1 MPLFFVIRFQ
11 VLCFGSC
18 KLLQGC
24 CSLECY
30 SYLSVSKQVG
40 DFPYLGTMI
49 SESGPSPFV
58 VFISIA
64 SVISFVVYLSV
75 EFLKEVLWK
84 VVVPCNGLYCFHY
97 FCFLFESSGRSEK
110 H

>member
-1 MPLFFVIRFQ
+1 MAGLACNFVYAAFFVIRFQ

-30 SYLSVSKQVG
+30 SYLSVG

-58 VFISIA
+58 VLISIS
-64 SVISFVVYLSV
+64 SVISFVVYLLV
-75 EFLKEVLWK
+75 EFLKKVLWK
-84 VVVPCNGLYCFHY
+84 ARIVIY
-97 FCFLFESSGRSEK
+97 E
-110 H
+110 

>member
-1 MPLFFVIRFQ
+1 MACLACNFVYATFFVILFQ

-18 KLLQGC
+18 ELLQGC

-30 SYLSVSKQVG
+30 SYFSVSKRVG

-49 SESGPSPFV
+49 RESGPSPYV
-58 VFISIA
+58 IFISIA

-75 EFLKEVLWK
+75 AFLKEVLWK
-84 VVVPCNGLYCFHY
+84 VVVPCNGLYCLPF
-97 FCFLFESSGRSEK
+97 FCLLF
-110 H
+110 